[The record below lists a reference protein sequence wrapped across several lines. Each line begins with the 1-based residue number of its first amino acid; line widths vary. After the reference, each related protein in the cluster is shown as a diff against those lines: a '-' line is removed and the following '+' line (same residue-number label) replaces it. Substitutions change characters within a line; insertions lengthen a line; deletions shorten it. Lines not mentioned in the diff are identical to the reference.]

1 MNTSQR
7 LFLFSWTLI
16 QSFKFNS
23 RTNCQHLTNW
33 TRWNKRDK
41 VSSCATSV
49 FKWRFRSR
57 RRWCCVSSLLWLLE
71 LNTFARMKEQCVSE
85 GTHKCKVPFS
95 PNTNAELY
103 LKVLFVHLRTRKCTL
118 QSRLNLDMR
127 YSTRYSS
134 IRTIQLNCQKTEH
147 RFIPIFVFFVFFF
160 FAVLRKHC
168 LESWHKNWGSPYS
181 FLR

>member
-1 MNTSQR
+1 MNTSQP
-7 LFLFSWTLI
+7 
-16 QSFKFNS
+16 S
-23 RTNCQHLTNW
+23 RTNCQHLTHW
-33 TRWNKRDK
+33 TRWNNRDK
-41 VSSCATSV
+41 VWTSATSL
-49 FKWRFRSR
+49 FKWHFRSR
-57 RRWCCVSSLLWLLE
+57 RRSCCLSPLVWLLE
-71 LNTFARMKEQCVSE
+71 LNTFARMKAQCVSE
-85 GTHKCKVPFS
+85 GTHKFKVPLS

-103 LKVLFVHLRTRKCTL
+103 LNVFVHLRTRKCTL

-147 RFIPIFVFFVFFF
+147 RFIPIFVLFVFFF